1 MIKSDSIIEK
11 NHEILASDIDGE
23 TVMMSI
29 KNGKYYG
36 MDEIGSR
43 IWSLIN
49 GENTATN
56 IVNKLLKEFDVSR
69 EECMLDVMDFL
80 EELKKNELIR
90 YTNQNEE

>member
-1 MIKSDSIIEK
+1 MIKSDSIIKK

-29 KNGKYYG
+29 ENGKYYG

-43 IWSLIN
+43 IWGLIN
-49 GENTATN
+49 GENTPAT
-56 IVNKLLKEFDVSR
+56 IIDKLLKEFDVSR
-69 EECMLDVMDFL
+69 EECMTDVMDFL

-90 YTNQNEE
+90 YANQD